1 MTSETRSSASP
12 ATRRL
17 AILAIAAAALVAPFA
32 AAAPAAAH
40 SSVVGSSPE
49 GAATGEPGSIDALPD
64 AVSVTFSD
72 DLTVPL
78 PADQQ
83 QGDESNTQVRVFD
96 STCAAVTEIDED
108 SLVGLGD
115 GAIDCHDYADGEA
128 VVDGPTISQQVDA
141 GGAPAGEYTVVW
153 QVVYGDG
160 HPDGGSFTFVADEAV
175 HAGTVPDADDETP
188 AAEEQTAA
196 PDDELADDAA
206 SASGEPGLSTPAI
219 IAIVGGVVVLA
230 LIAFLIIMIAR
241 SRRSSSN
248 GG

>member
-1 MTSETRSSASP
+1 MLTSETRSPASP
-12 ATRRL
+12 VTRRL
-17 AILAIAAAALVAPFA
+17 AILAIGAAALVAPFA

-40 SSVVGSSPE
+40 SSVVGSTPG
-49 GAATGEPGSIDALPD
+49 GAATDEPGNVDALPD
-64 AVSVTFSD
+64 TVSVTFSD

-128 VVDGPTISQQVDA
+128 VVDGPTVSQQVGA
-141 GGAPAGEYTVVW
+141 AGAPAGEYTVVW

-175 HAGTVPDADDETP
+175 DAGAAPEATATPDTTEETP
-188 AAEEQTAA
+188 AAGQ
-196 PDDELADDAA
+196 PADDAA
-206 SASGEPGLSTPAI
+206 SSSDGLGLSTPTI

-230 LIAFLIIMIAR
+230 LIAFLIVMIAR
-241 SRRSSSN
+241 SRRSSSDD
-248 GG
+248 G